1 MRLKAIRLSGFKSF
15 VDPTTVPF
23 NTNLTGIVGPNGC
36 GKSNTID
43 AVRWVMG
50 ESSAKYLR
58 GDAMTDVI
66 FNGSAERKPVSK
78 ASVDLIFDNS
88 EGTLKGEYAQ
98 YAEVSVR
105 RQVTRDG
112 QSTYYLNGSKC
123 RRKDVTDLF
132 LGTGLGPRS
141 YAIIEQGMISR
152 LIEAKPEEL
161 RVYVEEAAGISKYK
175 DRRRD
180 TENRMRRTQEN
191 LERLSDI
198 RDELERQLAHL
209 QRQAQAAEKYKELKA
224 SERQK
229 KAELQGIR
237 WLALNKDYEQRERTI
252 REHEVAFESHMARQ
266 RAADAEIEALRLEH
280 QGRTDAFNQA
290 QGAYYEVGNRIARQE
305 QKIEHQSQLA
315 LQLNS
320 DLAEV
325 EKNLLDA
332 QRQLEQ
338 DQLALE
344 EITEQ
349 RAAIAPELELLTASA
364 EDSHEQLLA
373 AEEQQ
378 QSWARAWDTFTQRAS
393 EPTRR
398 ADVAQSRIQA
408 TEQQL
413 LRLQQQCDKLRQER
427 EQLTSD
433 PEFDDIAL
441 LQEEVSEAELNA
453 EARQEQ
459 LDSLREQLEQSRT
472 SSEQQRAQLDDGR
485 RRLQQM
491 QGRQATLDAL
501 QKAALGQGSEAVTH
515 WLESHQLARKPRLAQ
530 ELTVADGWEVAV
542 ETVLGDYLQAV
553 IVDDL
558 SKAEHWFDQFR
569 DGTVALAER
578 RTAEALAER
587 RTTEASEA
595 SGVADAAAP
604 SLIDKVSSTQDIRS
618 LLAGVLVADDLPQA
632 LALRDSLSA
641 QQSIITRD
649 GVWLGPDWLRVARD
663 GDNEGGVLARQ
674 QELEILEAEIDEL
687 DMSVEEWEA
696 DLETALLRLRSIEQQ
711 RDTAQQEWQLHSRSL
726 MDMKARLSGQ
736 QAKAEQLRLRTE
748 KLDQSLAE
756 TEETRQLEHE
766 ALAELRL
773 EWQDAMSAVD
783 EDSDE
788 RERLQAQRTECEQAL
803 TQARAAVASTKDR
816 LHQCQLQAQGL
827 THKEDGLTQ
836 AIQRLAET
844 LARLKERR
852 ELIMQNQDKDH
863 GADLAALKE
872 ALSELVDERQ
882 RAEAIMTEARHAL
895 ESADTQLRKLE
906 QTRSDAEQQALAERN
921 KLEQVR
927 MECQALDIRRN
938 ALVDQLREDN
948 ISMAEVLQS
957 LPENP
962 EEDTWVN
969 ELGRLAERI
978 QRLGPINLAAID
990 EYQQQSERKV
1000 YLDAQNDDLEKALST
1015 LEGAIRKIDGET
1027 RHRFKETFERM
1038 NAGLADLFPKVFG
1051 GGHAQLELTGDDLL
1065 STGVAIMA
1073 RPPGKKNSTI
1083 HLLSGGEKALTAIAL
1098 VFSIFQL
1105 NPAPFC
1111 MLDEVDAPLDDA
1123 NVGRYARLVKA
1134 MSEKVQF
1141 IYITHN
1147 KIAMEMADQLMGVT
1161 MHEPGVSR
1169 LVSVDVEEAAD
1180 MIDA

>member
-15 VDPTTVPF
+15 VDPTSVPF

-66 FNGSAERKPVSK
+66 FNGSSERKPVSK
-78 ASVDLIFDNS
+78 ASVDLVFDNTD
-88 EGTLKGEYAQ
+88 GTLRGEYAQ
-98 YAEVSVR
+98 YNEISVR

-123 RRKDVTDLF
+123 RRKDITDIF

-175 DRRRD
+175 DRRRE

-224 SERQK
+224 EERQK
-229 KAELQGIR
+229 KAELLAIR
-237 WLALNKDYEQRERTI
+237 WTALNEEYEQREKII
-252 REHEVAFESHMARQ
+252 REHEVRFEEHMAKQ
-266 RAADAEIEALRLEH
+266 RSADAGIEALRLDH
-280 QGRTDAFNQA
+280 QSRTDAFNSA
-290 QGAYYEVGNRIARQE
+290 QGKYYEVGNRIARQE

-315 LQLNS
+315 LQLDS

-325 EKNLLDA
+325 EKNILDT

-338 DQLALE
+338 DQLQQEALA
-344 EITEQ
+344 EQ
-349 RAAIAPELELLTASA
+349 RLIQEPELEMLQAG
-364 EDSHEQLLA
+364 EEEHA
-373 AEEQQ
+373 AELLDAEEAQRQ
-378 QSWARAWDTFTQRAS
+378 WQSQWDAFTQRAS
-393 EPTRR
+393 EPTRK

-408 TEQQL
+408 TEQQI
-413 LRLQQQCDKLRQER
+413 LRLEQQIQRLKQEK
-427 EQLTSD
+427 EQLTTD
-433 PEFDDIAL
+433 PEFGDFAL

-453 EARQEQ
+453 EEQQARLEEI
-459 LDSLREQLEQSRT
+459 RGQLEDVREDT
-472 SSEQQRAQLDDGR
+472 ERRRKELDEGR
-485 RRLQQM
+485 HRLQQM
-491 QGRQATLDAL
+491 LGRKATLEAL
-501 QKAALGQGSEAVTH
+501 QKAALGQGSEGVTH
-515 WLESHQLARKPRLAQ
+515 WLESHQLARRPRLAQ
-530 ELTVADGWEVAV
+530 QLTVTEGWETAV

-553 IVDDL
+553 LVDDMAATGQWID
-558 SKAEHWFDQFR
+558 SFR
-569 DGTVALAER
+569 DGTLTLWESGSSVVASAGSL
-578 RTAEALAER
+578 LDKV
-587 RTTEASEA
+587 ASEQNL
-595 SGVADAAAP
+595 S
-604 SLIDKVSSTQDIRS
+604 S
-618 LLAGVLVADDLPQA
+618 LLGKVKTADDLPA
-632 LALRDSLSA
+632 AMALRDQLAVDESV
-641 QQSIITRD
+641 ITPD
-649 GVWLGPDWLRVARD
+649 GIWLGPDWLRVARD
-663 GDNEGGVLARQ
+663 QDNEGGVLARQ
-674 QELEILEAEIDEL
+674 QELEMIDAEADEL

-696 DLETALLRLRSIEQQ
+696 DLEGALLRQRSLEQQ
-711 RDTAQQEWQLHSRSL
+711 RDTAQQEWQDISRRL
-726 MDMKARLSGQ
+726 MEQKSQLSAQ
-736 QAKAEQLRLRTE
+736 QAKAEQLKLRTDKIE
-748 KLDQSLAE
+748 QSLAE
-756 TEETRQLEHE
+756 TEETRRLEAE
-766 ALAELRL
+766 VLAELRM
-773 EWQDAMSAVD
+773 EWQEAMSAVD

-788 RERLQAQRTECEQAL
+788 RERLQQTRTELEQRL
-803 TQARAAVASTKDR
+803 SQARMAAGQQKDR
-816 LHQCQLQAQGL
+816 LHQLQLQVQAL
-827 THKEDGLTQ
+827 NSREESVSQ
-836 AIQRLAET
+836 AIRRLAET
-844 LARLKERR
+844 MQRLKERR
-852 ELIMQNQDKDH
+852 EQISANQNRDH
-863 GADLAALKE
+863 TADLDLLRAEME
-872 ALSELVDERQ
+872 ALQEEKAS
-882 RAEAIMTEARHAL
+882 AEEVMTEARHAL
-895 ESADTQLRKLE
+895 EQADTRLRQLE
-906 QTRSDAEQQALAERN
+906 QERSEAEQLALAERN

-938 ALVDQLREDN
+938 GLVDQLREDKL
-948 ISMAEVLQS
+948 SMADVLDS
-957 LPENP
+957 LPDAAN
-962 EEDTWVN
+962 EDAWVN
-969 ELGRLAERI
+969 DLSRIGERI
-978 QRLGPINLAAID
+978 QRLGAINLAAID
-990 EYQQQSERKV
+990 EYKQQSERKV
-1000 YLDAQNDDLEKALST
+1000 YLDAQNEDLEKALDT
-1015 LEGAIRKIDGET
+1015 LEGAIRKIDAET
-1027 RHRFKETFERM
+1027 RNRFQETFDRM
-1038 NAGLADLFPKVFG
+1038 NAGLAELFPKVFG
-1051 GGHAQLELTGDDLL
+1051 GGHASLELTDEDLL
-1065 STGVAIMA
+1065 TTGVAIMA

-1169 LVSVDVEEAAD
+1169 LVSVDVEEAAG
-1180 MIDA
+1180 MVEHA